1 MRKVIF
7 AATAIATGIS
17 PSFSQNSLINFNARN
32 LVVLSDADLSA
43 STFSD
48 GLLLRDATAKDRLTS
63 VKFPV
68 DRGNSIQSILVPN
81 SAVNYSKS
89 IAVPATGGLAFVI
102 ESKTSPAESVKEV
115 KNLAAENKGQRVY
128 VTDIVNPVAPKL
140 KFPFSIGN
148 NPLSIDIYKNELV
161 ISTEEAGKKLN
172 FLETDP
178 EGKPTRLVNLPI
190 DTDSTQSLVDISFHP
205 SGDYV
210 AASLAPS
217 GELVLYKIVRDNG
230 KLKNIETVGKP
241 VKLGDKLTF
250 GRFSADGKKYFVVNS
265 KGELGK
271 PSGDSELLVVNID
284 TEGGNHKE
292 AGKVA
297 LGANA
302 GAFAISP
309 DGSLIVAAIAGANG
323 LAPWSAADA
332 GQGGQLALIKVG
344 ADGAL
349 TKAGDYPVGG
359 ILPSSVAF
367 DKDGSNVAVSI
378 FEYLDYGDRKGGI
391 EFFTVNK
398 GDSPSL
404 TPQKAKISVE
414 RGAHTLRVVN

>member
-17 PSFSQNSLINFNARN
+17 PSFSQNSLINFNARS

-68 DRGNSIQSILVPN
+68 ERSGSIQSILVPN

-89 IAVPATGGLAFVI
+89 VAVPATGGLAFVI

-115 KNLAAENKGQRVY
+115 KDLAAENKGQRVY
-128 VTDIVNPVAPKL
+128 VTDIVNPVSPKL

-148 NPLSIDIYKNELV
+148 NPLSIDIYKNELI
-161 ISTEEAGKKLN
+161 ISTEEAGKKLS

-217 GELVLYKIVRDNG
+217 GDLVLYKIIRENE

-250 GRFSADGKKYFVVNS
+250 GRFSADGKKYFVVDS
-265 KGELGK
+265 KGEPGK
-271 PSGDSELLVVNID
+271 ASGEGELLVVNID
-284 TEGGNHKE
+284 TEAGDHKV
-292 AGKVA
+292 AGKIA
-297 LGANA
+297 IGSNPE
-302 GAFAISP
+302 AFAINP
-309 DGSLIVAAIAGANG
+309 DGSLIVIASAGNG
-323 LAPWSAADA
+323 LASWSAADA
-332 GQGGQLALIKVG
+332 GQGGKLTLIKVG

-367 DKDGSNVAVSI
+367 DKDGSNLAVSV

-404 TPQKAKISVE
+404 APQKAKISVE
-414 RGAHTLRVVN
+414 RGAHTLRVVY

>member
-17 PSFSQNSLINFNARN
+17 PSFSQNSLINFNARS

-48 GLLLRDATAKDRLTS
+48 GLLLRDPTAKDRLTS

-68 DRGNSIQSILVPN
+68 ERSGSIQSILVPN
-81 SAVNYSKS
+81 SAVNFSKS
-89 IAVPATGGLAFVI
+89 IAVPPTGGLAFVI
-102 ESKTSPAESVKEV
+102 ESKTGPAESVKEV
-115 KNLAAENKGQRVY
+115 KDLAAENKGQRVY
-128 VTDIVNPVAPKL
+128 VTDIVNPVSPKL

-148 NPLSIDIYKNELV
+148 NPLSIDIYKNELI
-161 ISTEEAGKKLN
+161 ISTEEAGKKLS

-217 GELVLYKIVRDNG
+217 GDLVLYKIIRDNG

-250 GRFSADGKKYFVVNS
+250 GRFSADGKKYFVVDS
-265 KGELGK
+265 KGEPGK
-271 PSGDSELLVVNID
+271 ASGEGELLVVDID
-284 TEGGNHKE
+284 TEGGNHKV

-297 LGANA
+297 IGSNPE
-302 GAFAISP
+302 AFAISP
-309 DGSLIVAAIAGANG
+309 DGSLIVVAIAGNG
-323 LAPWSAADA
+323 LAPWSAANA

-367 DKDGSNVAVSI
+367 DKDGSNLAVSI

-404 TPQKAKISVE
+404 VPQKAKLSVE
-414 RGAHTLRVVN
+414 RGAHTLRVVH

>member
-17 PSFSQNSLINFNARN
+17 PSFSQNSLINFNARS

-48 GLLLRDATAKDRLTS
+48 GLLLRDAIAKDRLTS

-68 DRGNSIQSILVPN
+68 ERSGSIQSILVPN

-89 IAVPATGGLAFVI
+89 IAVPSTGGLAFVI

-115 KNLAAENKGQRVY
+115 KDLAAENKGQRVY
-128 VTDIVNPVAPKL
+128 VTDIVNPVSPKL

-148 NPLSIDIYKNELV
+148 NPLSIDIYKNELI
-161 ISTEEAGKKLN
+161 ISTEEAGKKLS

-205 SGDYV
+205 SGEYV

-217 GELVLYKIVRDNG
+217 GDLVLYKIIRENE

-250 GRFSADGKKYFVVNS
+250 GRFSADGKKYFVVDS
-265 KGELGK
+265 KGEPGK
-271 PSGDSELLVVNID
+271 ASGEGELLVVNID
-284 TEGGNHKE
+284 TEAGDHKV

-297 LGANA
+297 IGANPES
-302 GAFAISP
+302 FAINP
-309 DGSLIVAAIAGANG
+309 DGSLIIVATAGNG
-323 LAPWSAADA
+323 FTPWSAAD
-332 GQGGQLALIKVG
+332 GSQVGQLTLIKVG

-391 EFFTVNK
+391 EFYTVSK

-404 TPQKAKISVE
+404 VPQKAKISVE
-414 RGAHTLRVVN
+414 RGAHTLRVVH

>member
-17 PSFSQNSLINFNARN
+17 PSFSQNSLINFNARS

-68 DRGNSIQSILVPN
+68 DRSNSIQSILVPN
-81 SAVNYSKS
+81 SAINYSKS
-89 IAVPATGGLAFVI
+89 IAVPPTGGLAFII
-102 ESKTSPAESVKEV
+102 ESKTSPAEAVKEV

-128 VTDIVNPVAPKL
+128 VTDIVNPVSPKL

-148 NPLSIDIYKNELV
+148 NPLSVDIYKNELV

-250 GRFSADGKKYFVVNS
+250 GRFSADGKKYFVINS
-265 KGELGK
+265 KGDMGK
-271 PSGDSELLVVNID
+271 ASGDAELLVVNID
-284 TEGGNHKE
+284 TEAGNHKE

-297 LGANA
+297 IGANP

-309 DGSLIVAAIAGANG
+309 DGSLIVVATAGNG
-323 LAPWSAADA
+323 LAPWSAASTGQA
-332 GQGGQLALIKVG
+332 GQLTLLKVG
-344 ADGAL
+344 ADGTL

-378 FEYLDYGDRKGGI
+378 FEYLDYGDRKGGV

-404 TPQKAKISVE
+404 APQKAKISVE
-414 RGAHTLRVVN
+414 RGAHTLRVVH